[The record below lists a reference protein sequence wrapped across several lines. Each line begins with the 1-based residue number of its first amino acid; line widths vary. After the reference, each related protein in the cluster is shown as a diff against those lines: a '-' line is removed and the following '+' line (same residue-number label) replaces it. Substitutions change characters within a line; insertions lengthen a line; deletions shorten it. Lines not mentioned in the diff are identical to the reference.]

1 MYSLYQIAIAPF
13 GRVRFRDFF
22 FGDVITSI
30 VKPLEDMV
38 YVIYYVV
45 TDEYKNKFFPNPSN
59 KYVYFGI
66 FFVQFAPFWWRFCQ
80 CLNRK
85 YYTGLTAHLI
95 NAGKYFSK
103 LIPPFVL
110 IYTTFSAK
118 KVEDINWGLYCFWQT
133 IATLYVTVWD
143 FYMDWGLFRSAEP
156 GKWGLRS

>member
-1 MYSLYQIAIAPF
+1 MLVLPIFMLIYCIQPCIKCGYRTTRWELLHSLGHIAIAPF

-30 VKPLEDMV
+30 VKPLEDLS

-45 TDEYKNKFFPNPSN
+45 SDDYKNKFFPNPNNSQI
-59 KYVYFGI
+59 YYCV
-66 FFVQFAPFWWRFCQ
+66 FFVQLAPFWWRFCQ

-85 YYTGLTAHLI
+85 YYTGLDAHLV

-103 LIPPFVL
+103 LIPPMVL

-118 KVEDINWGLYCFWQT
+118 KVDDINWGLYCF
-133 IATLYVTVWD
+133 V
-143 FYMDWGLFRSAEP
+143 
-156 GKWGLRS
+156 